1 MNIHFYHLN
10 RFLKQNVEF
19 IHTYNLT
26 NHGPSPTK
34 DDNIIEIYVPISKFL
49 NKAVNPIVVL
59 NNVNTSNC
67 VFIETRVFKN
77 VPNTGQKDEITC
89 SSTNNC
95 MKFNCIVPSNWEKG
109 KSKIINIYLQ
119 FLTENVKSEE
129 EKKMFTIF
137 THAKIVQ
144 SKICVF

>member
-10 RFLKQNVEF
+10 RFQKQNVKF
-19 IHTYNLT
+19 IHTYNFT

-34 DDNIIEIYVPISKFL
+34 DDKIIEIYVPISQFL
-49 NKAVNPIVVL
+49 NKTTNPIVVL
-59 NNVNTSNC
+59 NTVNTSDC
-67 VFIETRVFKN
+67 VFIETRMFKN
-77 VPNTGQKDEITC
+77 VPKIGQKDEITC
-89 SSTNNC
+89 SSTNYC

-109 KSKIINIYLQ
+109 KSKIIQIDLQ
-119 FLTENVKSEE
+119 FLTENAKSEK